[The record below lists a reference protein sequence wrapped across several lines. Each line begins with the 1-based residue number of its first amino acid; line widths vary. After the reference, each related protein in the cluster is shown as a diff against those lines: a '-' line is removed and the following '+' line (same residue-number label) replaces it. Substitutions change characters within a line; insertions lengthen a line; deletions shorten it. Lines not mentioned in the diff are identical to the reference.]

1 MARPDLTTRNSNKT
15 GTDRLQWP
23 SASFPHGIQ
32 MIFKKYDYSE
42 VVGGSK
48 VGNLSTA
55 AEGSSA
61 EAGTTQWR
69 TAQQRRAQETESFV
83 LELPIPKTLTD
94 STGVSIASFERS
106 FIEEFLVSKGVSM
119 AQGGFTEQLKEMA
132 NAIAGT
138 AGALVGGGGD
148 AFTGV
153 FGGDEKAKQ
162 NAQVFARIVG
172 TLGTSVLGGL
182 GLGDKSIGAAM
193 GAVTNPLTTLHFSGV
208 DLRSFTF
215 DWQVY
220 PSNAAEADSI
230 RDIVKKVKAKILP
243 RTQSLAPNDTNAQN
257 VLSGTSG
264 LSKAYLEYPSVVY
277 INLLGVNEDHFPRF
291 KPCMCSNIS
300 VNYAE
305 GGALGIAEGGV
316 PSGISIQMQ
325 FMELEIQTAE
335 DYGAASAGGL
345 TFDLDEVAETTNDDA
360 AGVGGGGTGTGSS

>member
-1 MARPDLTTRNSNKT
+1 
-15 GTDRLQWP
+15 
-23 SASFPHGIQ
+23 

-42 VVGGSK
+42 VVGSSK
-48 VGNLSTA
+48 VGNLSPA

-69 TAQQRRAQETESFV
+69 TAAQRRRAQEKDSFV

-94 STGVSIASFERS
+94 STGVSISSFERS
-106 FIEEFLVSKGVSM
+106 FIEEFLVSKGVGL
-119 AQGGFTEQLKEMA
+119 AQGGDMMGELKKLG

-138 AGALVGGGGD
+138 AGSIVGGGDGK
-148 AFTGV
+148 AFTGI
-153 FGGDEKAKQ
+153 FNEENAK
-162 NAQVFARIVG
+162 VFARVVG

-193 GAVTNPLTTLHFSGV
+193 GAVTNPLTTLHFGGV

-215 DWQVY
+215 DWQLY

-243 RTQSLAPNDTNAQN
+243 RTQSLAPNDTNAQA
-257 VLSGTSG
+257 VLSGSSG

-335 DYGAASAGGL
+335 DYGATSAAGIN
-345 TFDLDEVAETTNDDA
+345 FDLQPETTNDDA
-360 AGVGGGGTGTGSS
+360 AGVGGGTPTNE